1 MPVSHDED
9 MCCLKERNRYIHV
22 LLKLEAGNFEAMITL
37 VYKDSGIT
45 PAAFGQDCLSLN
57 YLLFQP
63 TLPQPLIKT
72 ITMLALCAG
81 TRKAHS
87 GCLMSCQAIL
97 GTLQFEGDLSL
108 I

>member
-1 MPVSHDED
+1 ML
-9 MCCLKERNRYIHV
+9 LKRKKSIPHV
-22 LLKLEAGNFEAMITL
+22 LLKLEAGNFEAMITYIKNQASHQL
-37 VYKDSGIT
+37 
-45 PAAFGQDCLSLN
+45 LSLN

-97 GTLQFEGDLSL
+97 GTLQFEVDLSL

>member
-9 MCCLKERNRYIHV
+9 MCSLKERNRYIHV
-22 LLKLEAGNFEAMITL
+22 LLKLEAGNFEAMITYIKIQASHQL
-37 VYKDSGIT
+37 
-45 PAAFGQDCLSLN
+45 LSLN

-87 GCLMSCQAIL
+87 GCLMPCQAIL
-97 GTLQFEGDLSL
+97 GTLQFEGDLLL